1 MTCFHQAMHNILH
14 RFQREHEDPLMVAK
28 LYKLLL
34 MSFKF
39 LILGD
44 GGTCLDCK
52 LLLGFNLIKLFVKI
66 TFLFFL
72 WGKTALGQDSI

>member
-1 MTCFHQAMHNILH
+1 MHNILH
-14 RFQREHEDPLMVAK
+14 RFQREHEERTPLMVAK

-44 GGTCLDCK
+44 GGTCLDGGHK
-52 LLLGFNLIKLFVKI
+52 GP
-66 TFLFFL
+66 T
-72 WGKTALGQDSI
+72 G